1 VIVGVRTEVDSVLSV
16 VAPLGLAAAAPE
28 PALMI
33 DLDPAGPHYPGPR
46 SLAEMVD
53 SGPTRA
59 EMSPSPGRRLAVLRN
74 GGVHPDEAVPVV
86 EALAASWPRIVVRV
100 EAPVTPVWPV
110 IPVVPLLPG
119 ILAPPRGR
127 AAVWQ
132 ATTLSD
138 EPPGPGPVLP
148 PLTRSILTGLLRM
161 HTQPGGRWVTAWR
174 RVWGLPWG

>member
-1 VIVGVRTEVDSVLSV
+1 MIVGVRTEVDSVLSV
-16 VAPLGLAAAAPE
+16 VAPLGLAAAAAE

-33 DLDPAGPHYPGPR
+33 DLDPEGPHYPGPR

-53 SGPTRA
+53 TGPSRT
-59 EMSPSPGRRLAVLRN
+59 EMSPSSGRLAVLRN
-74 GGVHPDEAVPVV
+74 GGVDPLEAVTVV
-86 EALAASWPRIVVRV
+86 QALAATWPRVVVRV
-100 EAPVTPVWPV
+100 QGAVPLMWPV

-119 ILAPPRGR
+119 ILAPARGR

-148 PLTRSILTGLLRM
+148 ALTRSNLDRLLRM
-161 HTQPGGRWVTAWR
+161 RTHPGGRWVAAWR
-174 RVWGLPWG
+174 PVWELPWG